1 MATRILVPAFVII
14 FLQELT
20 WNLQEIWYE
29 AQMLLLFF
37 DAIFL
42 QKDESK
48 FVFFPHPTQIQFPI
62 FLILSSMNHLVGWD
76 GPHIFEAETQLP
88 GMSIRCRQPRRT
100 ITLNLTIIMAY
111 MRREK
116 TMRILCFWWIS
127 VMVSGRNFRNVRSG
141 MENMRENPSGCNRLN
156 MFCGGRWN
164 ARRIGKCS
172 YSPWIAADG
181 SQLSGHLSG
190 WRDYP
195 SFSTSYFT
203 KSGQLRV
210 RGDWLFCLN
219 VVIRRARLP
228 DFEERVGQSRFVP
241 LLETKV
247 GIVAEWP
254 KTAGFEF

>member
-1 MATRILVPAFVII
+1 MI
-14 FLQELT
+14 
-20 WNLQEIWYE
+20 WNLQESWYE
-29 AQMLLLFF
+29 TQMLLLLFDSIFF
-37 DAIFL
+37 
-42 QKDESK
+42 QQDESK
-48 FVFFPHPTQIQFPI
+48 VVFFPIPLRYRFRSPYFKQHEKSGGIGWAP
-62 FLILSSMNHLVGWD
+62 HLWSLYTTSRKLRALWC
-76 GPHIFEAETQLP
+76 FWL
-88 GMSIRCRQPRRT
+88 SIRCRQPRRI

-116 TMRILCFWWIS
+116 KMRILCFWWIS

-164 ARRIGKCS
+164 ERRIGKCS

-190 WRDYP
+190 WRDHP

-210 RGDWLFCLN
+210 RLTDFSVWTEWSGG
-219 VVIRRARLP
+219 RA
-228 DFEERVGQSRFVP
+228 FEERVGQSRFVP

-247 GIVAEWP
+247 GILVEWP
-254 KTAGFEF
+254 KKAGCEF